1 MKALIQRV
9 ATAKVTVGAE
19 LVSEIGVGLC
29 VLLGISK
36 DDTQREAEWL
46 ARKIVNLRLFD
57 DDNGKPWEKSV
68 ADRKHEILCVSQFT
82 LCQVLKGNK
91 PDFHQ
96 AMRAEESEPMYT
108 DFLGLLG
115 KMYQPEK
122 IKGGRFGAI
131 MQVHIQND
139 GPVTCLLYTSP
150 SPRDS

>member
-108 DFLGLLG
+108 D
-115 KMYQPEK
+115 
-122 IKGGRFGAI
+122 
-131 MQVHIQND
+131 
-139 GPVTCLLYTSP
+139 CLLYTSP